1 MTPLSVAL
9 RRATR
14 RLRDEGGFGLVELM
28 VAFVVLNVAVLG
40 MAAAAGTTLRSLDS
54 SKKRQQAVTLATG
67 ALEAARSLPYKELVM
82 DGIAATTWTRGDD
95 PTTGFGCPP
104 SQTNT
109 PGACELVVKRAGGV
123 IAANTPPYRFTQNG
137 LTVST
142 LVTWVCVAPETKG
155 GQPVEVGKCSNSTLT
170 NGANED
176 TTRYSKRITIRVSS
190 SAANVSVT
198 QSTLVSQAVRG
209 LSGAQFSVFP
219 STGDSLSAPNQD
231 QVCFP
236 HSLKNSGSNDAY
248 EVVFPT
254 TAGYQYQAYLDLGTR
269 GTKDALDTQL
279 VDLTGNGYPNTQ
291 PLATGDTMY
300 LLLCYTPTTL
310 PADGSTVAMATSV
323 RSGYDTTVA
332 RNLTHTLVYA
342 TQIDLYLGHMEDPSS
357 GIPLAARGGTFELKV
372 TAPDRVTLTDYDTD
386 TDISLG
392 KYAKRKPEDIT
403 KPGDM
408 EWAFAFE
415 RTFTKPATINPQSV
429 VIWTSSKEAVGKF
442 TGGSGSSNKA
452 LRMNYRLR
460 RFAQDGSVAFDSG
473 WIKDGYTHN
482 FVFGAPASPVFQP
495 RTIAVPPA
503 PAGSYAFVPGDRLQ
517 LLVHCSNQ
525 TWEPGPGQKYE
536 AKDECAFAY
545 DTTSYPAYLRVGLQ

>member
-67 ALEAARSLPYKELVM
+67 ALEAARSLPYKELMM
-82 DGIAATTWTRGDD
+82 DGIADSTWTRGDD

-109 PGACELVVKRAGGV
+109 PGTCELVVKRAGGA
-123 IAANTPPYRFTQNG
+123 IAANTPPYRFTQDG
-137 LTVST
+137 LTVTT
-142 LVTWVCVAPETKG
+142 LVTWVCVAPETNG

-190 SAANVSVT
+190 SAAKVSVT
-198 QSTLVSQAVRG
+198 QSTMVSQAVRG
-209 LSGAQFSVFP
+209 LAGAQFSVFP
-219 STGDSLSAPNQD
+219 TTGDSLSAPNQNE
-231 QVCFP
+231 VCFS

-291 PLATGDTMY
+291 PVATGDTIY
-300 LLLCYTPTTL
+300 LLLCYTPTSV
-310 PADGSTVAMATSV
+310 PADGTTIVMAPSV
-323 RSGYDTTVA
+323 RSGYDNTVA
-332 RNLTHTLVYA
+332 RVLSHTLLYA
-342 TQIDLYLGHMEDPSS
+342 TTLRLYLSHMNDLLNQGNPNVTK
-357 GIPLAARGGTFELKV
+357 GGTFEFNI
-372 TAPDRVTLTDYDTD
+372 TEPDRPSLIDYDTD
-386 TDISLG
+386 G
-392 KYAKRKPEDIT
+392 KIAKRVEKKGEDIT
-403 KPGDM
+403 KSGDM
-408 EWAFAFE
+408 EWAVAFE
-415 RTFTKPATINPQSV
+415 RKFSKPTTFSSAAQL
-429 VIWTSSKEAVGKF
+429 VIWTSSREAVDKF
-442 TGGSGSSNKA
+442 TGGSGNSDKG
-452 LRMNYRLR
+452 LVFNYRLR
-460 RFAQDGSVAFDSG
+460 RFDEDGTLLLDSG
-473 WIKDGYTHN
+473 WVKDAYTHDFRFN
-482 FVFGAPASPVFQP
+482 QQATYPLWQQRSIALPSGA
-495 RTIAVPPA
+495 
-503 PAGSYAFVPGDRLQ
+503 AGAYSFDAGDRLQ
-517 LLVHCSNQ
+517 LLLHCSST
-525 TWEPGPGQKYE
+525 TWKPPGQEFK
-536 AKDECAFAY
+536 ADDHCVFAY
-545 DTTSYPAYLRVGLQ
+545 DTVNRQAYLQMGLQ